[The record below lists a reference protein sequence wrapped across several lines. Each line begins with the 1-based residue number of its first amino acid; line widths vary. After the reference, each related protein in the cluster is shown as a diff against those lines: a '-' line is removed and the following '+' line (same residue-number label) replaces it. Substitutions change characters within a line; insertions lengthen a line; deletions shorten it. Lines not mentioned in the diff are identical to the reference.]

1 MGIEKHSANGCCGGM
16 WHFQPFSAEHLLMDE
31 AYFSWNGILH
41 TCSQH
46 SWADEIQLS
55 FEETQFQ
62 QHFIMNVQVGMID
75 DLLLSPCE
83 LPI

>member
-1 MGIEKHSANGCCGGM
+1 MGIEKRSANGCCGGM
-16 WHFQPFSAEHLLMDE
+16 QHFQALSAEHLLMDE
-31 AYFSWNGILH
+31 ACFSWNGILI
-41 TCSQH
+41 TCNWH
-46 SWADEIQLS
+46 SGADEIRHS

-75 DLLLSPCE
+75 ILLLSPCE